1 VAGRNLNH
9 LWQAG
14 YKNLRGM
21 EISAH
26 AVKHLRIA
34 YPFLAMT
41 TIDIGPAEKSIKNCA
56 DNSIDVIFTMSAL
69 EHLHPA
75 CRSLFQDIARVGSK
89 YVLAFEPRDGK
100 RSHMQYP
107 WKIQDEFTAVGLTC
121 IDIKPWSALWD
132 GELTPENEWAQAM
145 YAYDAFLFK
154 ANQVEGS

>member
-1 VAGRNLNH
+1 
-9 LWQAG
+9 
-14 YKNLRGM
+14 M

-75 CRSLFQDIARVGSK
+75 CRSLFQDIAPGKVGSLLFAISFMLVCWLVG
-89 YVLAFEPRDGK
+89 YVLDK
-100 RSHMQYP
+100 K
-107 WKIQDEFTAVGLTC
+107 KIYIRV
-121 IDIKPWSALWD
+121 
-132 GELTPENEWAQAM
+132 
-145 YAYDAFLFK
+145 
-154 ANQVEGS
+154 